1 MKNTL
6 HTLLLLLATTLSFA
20 NGVSVRFDNSDI
32 TLSNTGKALEV
43 NFENT
48 AKSTNVSLLKLGEKS
63 NSVLDFDTTGNTI
76 IVDFNDYTKGSYVL
90 TLENEFNIEDVLLYV
105 EDSTL
110 KIIERRIIN
119 KPVYQLKDNKFKVI
133 VNENEIPV
141 NVLIESLNGSVVH
154 NSKYSVQDLNKT
166 TFIVEEDIDKC
177 VVYLNYMGKE
187 FTKTIKLF

>member
-20 NGVSVRFDNSDI
+20 NEVSVRFDNSDI
-32 TLSNTGKALEV
+32 TLSNTGKVLEF

-48 AKSTNVSLLKLGEKS
+48 AKSPNVSLLKLGEKS

-76 IVDFNDYTKGSYVL
+76 IVDFKDYTKGSYVL
-90 TLENEFNIEDVLLYV
+90 SLENKFNTEDVLLYV
-105 EDSTL
+105 EDSAV
-110 KIIERRIIN
+110 KIIDRRIIN

-154 NSKYSVQDLNKT
+154 SSKYSVQDLNKT

-187 FTKTIKLF
+187 FTKTINLF

>member
-20 NGVSVRFDNSDI
+20 NEVSVRFDNSDI
-32 TLSNTGKALEV
+32 TLSNTGKALVV

-48 AKSTNVSLLKLGEKS
+48 AKSPNVSLLKLGEKS

-119 KPVYQLKDNKFKVI
+119 KPVYQLKDDKFKVI
-133 VNENEIPV
+133 VNENETPV
-141 NVLIESLNGSVVH
+141 NVLIESSNGSVIH
-154 NSKYSVQDLNKT
+154 ISKYSIQDLNKT

-177 VVYLNYMGKE
+177 VVYLNYMGKK
-187 FTKTIKLF
+187 FTKTINLF

>member
-48 AKSTNVSLLKLGEKS
+48 AKSPNVSLLKLGEKS

-119 KPVYQLKDNKFKVI
+119 KPVYQLKDNKFNVI

>member
-20 NGVSVRFDNSDI
+20 NEVSVRFDNSDI

-48 AKSTNVSLLKLGEKS
+48 AKSPNVSLLKLGEKS

-187 FTKTIKLF
+187 FTKTINLF

>member
-20 NGVSVRFDNSDI
+20 NKASVHFDNSDI
-32 TLSNTGKALEV
+32 ALSNTGKALVV

-48 AKSTNVSLLKLGEKS
+48 AMPPNVTLLKLGEKS

-76 IVDFNDYTKGSYVL
+76 NVDFKNYVKGSYVL
-90 TLENEFNIEDVLLYV
+90 TLENEFNTEEVLLYV
-105 EDSTL
+105 EESTI
-110 KIIERRIIN
+110 KIIDRRIIN
-119 KPVYQLKDNKFKVI
+119 KPVYQLKDDKFKVI
-133 VNENEIPV
+133 VNENETPV
-141 NVLIESLNGSVVH
+141 NVLIESSNGSVIH
-154 NSKYSVQDLNKT
+154 ISKYSIQDLNKT

-187 FTKTIKLF
+187 FSKTINLF

>member
-20 NGVSVRFDNSDI
+20 NEVSVRFDNPDI
-32 TLSNTGKALEV
+32 TLSNTGKVLEV

-48 AKSTNVSLLKLGEKS
+48 AKSPNVSLLKLGEKS

-76 IVDFNDYTKGSYVL
+76 IVDFNDYTKGSYVF

-187 FTKTIKLF
+187 FTKTINLF

>member
-20 NGVSVRFDNSDI
+20 NEVSVRFDNSDI

-48 AKSTNVSLLKLGEKS
+48 AKSPNVSLLKLGEKS

-133 VNENEIPV
+133 VNEIETPV
-141 NVLIESLNGSVVH
+141 NVLIESLNGSVLH

-187 FTKTIKLF
+187 FTKTINLF

>member
-20 NGVSVRFDNSDI
+20 NEVSVRFDNSDI

-48 AKSTNVSLLKLGEKS
+48 AKSPNVSLLKLGEKS

-119 KPVYQLKDNKFKVI
+119 KPVYQLKDNKFNVI

-177 VVYLNYMGKE
+177 VVYLNYMGKK
-187 FTKTIKLF
+187 FTKTINLF

>member
-48 AKSTNVSLLKLGEKS
+48 AKSPNVSLLKLGEKS

>member
-48 AKSTNVSLLKLGEKS
+48 AKSPNVSLLKLGEKS

-119 KPVYQLKDNKFKVI
+119 KPVYQLKDNKFNVI

-177 VVYLNYMGKE
+177 VVYLNYMGKK
-187 FTKTIKLF
+187 FTKTINLF

>member
-20 NGVSVRFDNSDI
+20 NEVSVRFDNSDI
-32 TLSNTGKALEV
+32 TLSNTGKVLEV

-48 AKSTNVSLLKLGEKS
+48 AKSPNVSLLKLGEKS

-76 IVDFNDYTKGSYVL
+76 IVDFNDYTKGSYVF

-133 VNENEIPV
+133 VNEIPV

-187 FTKTIKLF
+187 FTKTINLF

>member
-20 NGVSVRFDNSDI
+20 NEVSVRFDNSDI

-48 AKSTNVSLLKLGEKS
+48 AKSPNVSLLKLGEKS

-119 KPVYQLKDNKFKVI
+119 KPVYQLKDDKFKVI
-133 VNENEIPV
+133 VNENETPV
-141 NVLIESLNGSVVH
+141 NVLIESSNGSVIH
-154 NSKYSVQDLNKT
+154 ISKYSIQDLNKT

-177 VVYLNYMGKE
+177 VVYLNYMGKK
-187 FTKTIKLF
+187 FTKTINLF

>member
-20 NGVSVRFDNSDI
+20 NEVSVHFDNSDI

-48 AKSTNVSLLKLGEKS
+48 AKSPNVALLKLGEKS

-76 IVDFNDYTKGSYVL
+76 NVDFKNYVKGSYVL
-90 TLENEFNIEDVLLYV
+90 TLENEFNTEEVLLYV
-105 EDSTL
+105 EESRI
-110 KIIERRIIN
+110 KIIDRRIIN
-119 KPVYQLKDNKFKVI
+119 KPVYQLKDDKFKVI
-133 VNENEIPV
+133 VYENETPV
-141 NVLIESLNGSVVH
+141 NVFIESSNGSVIH
-154 NSKYSVQDLNKT
+154 SSKYSIQDLNKT
-166 TFIVEEDIDKC
+166 TFQVEEGIDKC

-187 FTKTIKLF
+187 FSKTINLF

>member
-20 NGVSVRFDNSDI
+20 NEVSVRFDNSDI
-32 TLSNTGKALEV
+32 TLSNTGKVLEF

-48 AKSTNVSLLKLGEKS
+48 AKSPNVSLLKLGEKS

-76 IVDFNDYTKGSYVL
+76 IVDFNDYTKGSYVF

-141 NVLIESLNGSVVH
+141 NVLIESLNGSVLH

-187 FTKTIKLF
+187 FTKTINLF